1 MELYKSNRGS
11 VSFEKASL
19 YDICEWW
26 IEKYPADIFII
37 NPRPIIEARKCMEK
51 ILSTRKFKEGER

>member
-1 MELYKSNRGS
+1 MELYNENK
-11 VSFEKASL
+11 EKASL